1 MGKHD
6 FVGIQRL
13 LGRRR
18 AGVSPGNKTLCV
30 APSEWVERPGRKA
43 PKGGYQNS
51 GEHKRAMSFLFV
63 CFLFFLKKSDLGSAQ
78 RKSPTAV
85 HEQLNSVL
93 KKNYNDNLPITL
105 PFKVE

>member
-18 AGVSPGNKTLCV
+18 AGVSRGNKTLCM
-30 APSEWVERPGRKA
+30 APSEWIERPGREA
-43 PKGGYQNS
+43 PEGGYQNS
-51 GEHKRAMSFLFV
+51 GEQKSSTSHVFLKKK
-63 CFLFFLKKSDLGSAQ
+63 KKSDLSSAQ
-78 RKSPTAV
+78 RKSPIAV

-93 KKNYNDNLPITL
+93 KKKITVTTWQSHCL
-105 PFKVE
+105 

>member
-13 LGRRR
+13 LGKRR
-18 AGVSPGNKTLCV
+18 AGVSGGNKTLCV
-30 APSEWVERPGRKA
+30 APSEWVERPGREA
-43 PKGGYQNS
+43 PKEGYQNS
-51 GEHKRAMSFLFV
+51 GEHKSSTSH
-63 CFLFFLKKSDLGSAQ
+63 FFLLLLLSDLGSAQ

-93 KKNYNDNLPITL
+93 KK
-105 PFKVE
+105 KK

>member
-18 AGVSPGNKTLCV
+18 SGVSQGNKTLCV
-30 APSEWVERPGRKA
+30 APSEWVERPGREA
-43 PKGGYQNS
+43 PKGGSRTQNT
-51 GEHKRAMSFLFV
+51 KALRAM
-63 CFLFFLKKSDLGSAQ
+63 FFFFFKSDLGSAQ

-105 PFKVE
+105 PLKVE